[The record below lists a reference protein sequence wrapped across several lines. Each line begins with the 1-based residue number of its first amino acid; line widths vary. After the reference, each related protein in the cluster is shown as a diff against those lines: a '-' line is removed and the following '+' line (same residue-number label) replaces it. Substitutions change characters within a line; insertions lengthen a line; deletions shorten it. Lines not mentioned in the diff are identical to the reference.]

1 MKIIVNHCKILTF
14 AEMSLLHDE
23 TLLRF
28 LRNKVV
34 ICQGNDGK
42 YVNYADFE
50 ERVKNWLHNEIG
62 ICCMEYTSGRW
73 YFYFEDVADRVRF
86 LSWVSDVEFIQ
97 NKP

>member
-23 TLLRF
+23 TILRF

-62 ICCMEYTSGRW
+62 ICCMERSNNKRKSKDENNPHSITSIKTR
-73 YFYFEDVADRVRF
+73 
-86 LSWVSDVEFIQ
+86 I
-97 NKP
+97 NP